1 MDFHIQS
8 FKQAVFWST
17 AINAVSQGLALA
29 FSMVMAAMFGVGE
42 GTDIL
47 YYGIGIFLLVS
58 QMVQAVNVGVL
69 IPETMRRRHQSGE
82 ADAMAF
88 INRFFALFGSGIV
101 VLTIWLMWNP
111 SEALAL
117 ISRFSE
123 EVLARN
129 SQIIFWLVLSFPL
142 QMAAQ
147 LLLDVLVSYR
157 FLSLPA
163 TLSCVNRIIN
173 IVFVLLFR
181 RRFGVASVAI
191 GMALGFA
198 LQVAVNTWLLR
209 RVVGWRWGAWHTKI
223 GRQTWRNIGWVELG
237 TLATGLASY
246 LPLFLFSGFSA
257 GAMTVLNYA
266 RRLSSMPVDLL
277 TSQVSS
283 ATAVKFNEQSA
294 RFDYAGMGLAFGR
307 IQRLLILILTPL
319 AFALALA
326 GEPLVAILFGRGAFD
341 AAATKE
347 TARLFSVLILV
358 LPLIGVD
365 SVVARLFVAR
375 QEVGF
380 GTRCQI
386 FSSGLT
392 AALIYGCVTWMGPMG
407 FPVGIFVSRGVYLL
421 ILTWIFPS
429 RFFPAI
435 LWPTTRILALTMAAG
450 GVAAFAAFHGV
461 EWLLPAEAGP
471 WLSGT
476 TGVVLFAV
484 VYSGLLRYL
493 PPDRQGRDEGL
504 ALVRAAIHQVV
515 TKSGAAHRVKET
527 FG

>member
-1 MDFHIQS
+1 MDFRIQS

-17 AINAVSQGLALA
+17 AINAFSQGLALV
-29 FSMVMAAMFGVGE
+29 FSMVMAAVFGASE

-88 INRFFALFGSGIV
+88 INRFFVLFGTGIAA
-101 VLTIWLMWNP
+101 LTFWLLWNP
-111 SEALAL
+111 AGALAL

-163 TLSCVNRIIN
+163 LLSCVNRLIN
-173 IVFVLLFR
+173 VAFVLLFR
-181 RRFGVASVAI
+181 HRFGVASVAI

-198 LQVAVNTWLLR
+198 LQVAVNAWLLG
-209 RVVGWRWGAWHTKI
+209 RVVGWRWGAWRTQI

-277 TSQVSS
+277 TAQVSS

-294 RFDYAGMGLAFGR
+294 RRDYAGMGLAFGR
-307 IQRLLILILTPL
+307 IQRVLILFLTPL

-326 GEPLVAILFGRGAFD
+326 GEPLVSILFGRGAFD
-341 AAATKE
+341 ASAVKE
-347 TARLFSVLILV
+347 TARLFSVLMLV
-358 LPLIGVD
+358 LPLTAVD
-365 SVVARLFVAR
+365 NVVARLFVAR

-386 FSSGLT
+386 ASSGLT
-392 AALIYGCVTWMGPMG
+392 AALIYGFVSWMGPMG
-407 FPVGIFVSRGVYLL
+407 FPVGICVSRGLYLL
-421 ILTWIFPS
+421 ILTWVFPP
-429 RFFPAI
+429 RFSPAT
-435 LWPTTRILALTMAAG
+435 LWPVTKILAATMVAS
-450 GVAAFAAFHGV
+450 GVAAFAAWHGMKWV
-461 EWLLPAEAGP
+461 LPAEAGP
-471 WLSGT
+471 WL
-476 TGVVLFAV
+476 TGAMATALFAV
-484 VYSGLLRYL
+484 VYGGLLRYL

-504 ALVRAAIHQVV
+504 ALARAAVRQMASKFRTLRH
-515 TKSGAAHRVKET
+515 VKET
-527 FG
+527 AT